1 MDVFQ
6 KISECKVV
14 PVVAISDARLAV
26 PAAKALLAGGI
37 TTMEVTFRTDC
48 AADAIRAIA
57 EEVPEM
63 LVGAGT
69 VLNED
74 HALKAW
80 AAGARFL
87 VSPGYDEDLVDFCLE
102 QEFPIIPGCVTPTEI
117 MRALSRNLSILKFF
131 PANIYGGVNAIKS
144 LSSVF
149 RDVKFVPTGGIGP
162 DDLEEYLSLP
172 SVFAVGGS
180 WLCSE
185 SDISAGRFD
194 RITELAAQ
202 AACTT

>member
-1 MDVFQ
+1 MDAFQ

-14 PVVAISDARLAV
+14 PVVVISDARLAV
-26 PAAKALLAGGI
+26 PVAKALLAGGI

-48 AADAIRAIA
+48 ASDAIRAIA

-63 LVGAGT
+63 FVGAGT

-74 HALKAW
+74 QALKAW
-80 AAGARFL
+80 EAGARFL
-87 VSPGYDEDLVDFCLE
+87 VSPGYNEDLVDYCLE
-102 QEFPIIPGCVTPTEI
+102 QGFPIIPGCVTPTEI
-117 MRALSRNLSILKFF
+117 MRAISRNLSILKFF
-131 PANIYGGVNAIKS
+131 PANIYGGANAIKS
-144 LSSVF
+144 LSFVF
-149 RDVKFVPTGGIGP
+149 RDIKFIPTGGIGP
-162 DDLEEYLSLP
+162 DDFEEYLSLP

-194 RITELAAQ
+194 RITELAAT
-202 AACTT
+202 AACRK